1 MKDNSGY
8 NEFTIVTAYSDL
20 KDEIT
25 IRKSDLPSDAISWP
39 QYDFAKWET
48 EIFPLV
54 RNDEQFH
61 HMVRSAVTEYLISA
75 MQEEPL
81 KAGSIILPPGKWDIW
96 DGKPPWQFETGEY
109 WDEIISQKA
118 DDYLGDS
125 DDLIAQNLREYL
137 DKFADDDMEAYR
149 IHSALEALFE
159 PSQKSADYFK
169 IIHSCHW
176 ISVPVARAI
185 QLLRPSHDIK
195 ILETY
200 IHSCVVDLTECEV
213 FDILHDDNWE
223 ERSIEFALH
232 ERSKPVDPAPAPV
245 RH

>member
-25 IRKSDLPSDAISWP
+25 IHKSDLPSDAISWP
-39 QYDFAKWET
+39 QYDFAKWEA

-54 RNDEQFH
+54 RDDEQFQY
-61 HMVRSAVTEYLISA
+61 MVRSAVTEYLISSV
-75 MQEEPL
+75 QEEPL
-81 KAGSIILPPGKWDIW
+81 KACSIDLPPRKWDIW

-109 WDEIISQKA
+109 WYEIIRQRA
-118 DDYLGDS
+118 DDYLGNS
-125 DDLIAQNLREYL
+125 DDLIAKNLREHL
-137 DKFADDDMEAYR
+137 DKFDDCDMEILR
-149 IHSALEALFE
+149 THSALEALFE

-169 IIHSCHW
+169 ILHSCHW

-195 ILETY
+195 ILTTH

-232 ERSKPVDPAPAPV
+232 GRSKPVAPQPAPV